1 MDLHL
6 VLVKIGRHTQAHRL
20 EGSTYHTDSLIAILS
35 FAKRLWYTNTEQRCY
50 AQKHTYDTLQI
61 KSKKYWVSLIDL
73 LSHPPPNGD
82 PDNPP
87 ADLVPGTT
95 QTRGL
100 QSPLLVPLSFIDLV
114 RLFLCV
120 FSFST

>member
-73 LSHPPPNGD
+73 GGYENGM
-82 PDNPP
+82 PSV
-87 ADLVPGTT
+87 AASAYQWGIWL
-95 QTRGL
+95 
-100 QSPLLVPLSFIDLV
+100 
-114 RLFLCV
+114 
-120 FSFST
+120 